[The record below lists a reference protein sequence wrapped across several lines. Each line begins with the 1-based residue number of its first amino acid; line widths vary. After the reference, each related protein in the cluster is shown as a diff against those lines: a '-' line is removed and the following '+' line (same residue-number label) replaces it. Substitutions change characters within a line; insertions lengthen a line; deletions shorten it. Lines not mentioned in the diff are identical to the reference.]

1 MGKEH
6 KKVNATA
13 EATVEPVPNPA
24 EPVTTLVELVMVIP
38 SEDIVIEHINPY
50 EASDDMDLY

>member
-1 MGKEH
+1 M
-6 KKVNATA
+6 NATA
-13 EATVEPVPNPA
+13 DATVEPVPNPA